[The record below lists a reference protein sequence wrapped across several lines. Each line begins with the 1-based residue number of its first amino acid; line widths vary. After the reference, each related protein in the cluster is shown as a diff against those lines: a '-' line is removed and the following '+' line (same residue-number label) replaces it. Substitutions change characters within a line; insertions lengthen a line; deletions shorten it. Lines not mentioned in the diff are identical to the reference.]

1 MRFTDLIAEPDIMET
16 IDLFTDFAVSELE
29 LEKPPVIVVTTNGQ
43 LGTSFGAYDP
53 NDDIV
58 YVEVANRHPMDI
70 LRTLAHELVHYRQ
83 DMNDE
88 LTEDSGKDGS
98 DHENE
103 ANAEAAVLMRKF
115 GKRKPEL
122 FRASAVLP

>member
-1 MRFTDLIAEPDIMET
+1 MRFTDLIAQPDIMET

-29 LEKPPVIVVTTNGQ
+29 LEKPPVVVVTTNGG
-43 LGTSFGAYDP
+43 LGTTFGSYDP

-58 YVEVANRHPMDI
+58 YVEVSNRHPMDI
-70 LRTLAHELVHYRQ
+70 LRTLAHEFVHYRQ

-88 LTEDSGKDGS
+88 LTADSGKDGS
-98 DHENE
+98 EHENE
-103 ANAEAAVLMRKF
+103 ANAMAGVLMRKF

-122 FRASAVLP
+122 FRALAVR

>member
-1 MRFTDLIAEPDIMET
+1 MRFFEIKEQPDIME
-16 IDLFTDFAVSELE
+16 IIGLFTDFCVSELD
-29 LEKPPVIVVTTNGQ
+29 LEKPPVVVVTTNGD

-70 LRTLAHELVHYRQ
+70 LRTLAHEFVHYRQ
-83 DMNDE
+83 DMDDV
-88 LTEDSGKDGS
+88 LTADSGKDGS
-98 DHENE
+98 EHENE
-103 ANAEAAVLMRKF
+103 ANATAAVIMRKF

-122 FRASAVLP
+122 FRAGPVLP